1 MPAAAAPAH
10 SHLPEG
16 VMTSAT
22 DTAVPSWIVGLA
34 GVAAVASLLFT
45 TLLFLNL

>member
-1 MPAAAAPAH
+1 MPAAPAH
-10 SHLPEG
+10 SHLREREITP
-16 VMTSAT
+16 AT

>member
-1 MPAAAAPAH
+1 MPASTAH
-10 SHLPEG
+10 SHRPEAD
-16 VMTSAT
+16 MTSAT
-22 DTAVPSWIVGLA
+22 DSEVPSWIVGLA

>member
-1 MPAAAAPAH
+1 MPAARAR

-16 VMTSAT
+16 DTTSAT

-45 TLLFLNL
+45 ALLFLNL